1 MQQPLYTITSLQK
14 NHGHKPVLD
23 IKDITL
29 YEGEIIG
36 LVGSNGSGKSTLLR
50 HLAFLE
56 TPDSGEVL
64 YKDFTA
70 QTLPLHVKR
79 EIGILLPEPYLL
91 KRSVK
96 ENLLFGLKAH
106 GIKDDHTKRMHEAL
120 ELVGL
125 LPQKFLNRSWHELSS
140 GETQRVAFAAR
151 LILRP
156 KTLLLDEPTNSLD
169 ISGVPVFTEAILH
182 AHDVWKSTII
192 IASHDLDW
200 LSSIATRKLG
210 LHFGRMMEFSTTN
223 LIVGKWHE
231 EGEFL
236 VYRFNAT
243 EFMALPKNWRIGEK
257 RGVAI
262 NPRMIEIFPASTP
275 CYGAENY
282 TTLKGIVR
290 EILHLT
296 KSDEVSIKVAVGH
309 QLIECIE
316 PFEVFKSRPLYPS
329 EPLQICFSREAIKI
343 PR

>member
-1 MQQPLYTITSLQK
+1 MQEPLYTITSLQK

-29 YEGEIIG
+29 YRGEIIG

-56 TPDSGEVL
+56 KPDSGEVV
-64 YKDFTA
+64 YQGYTA
-70 QTLPLHVKR
+70 DALPLHVKR

-96 ENLLFGLKAH
+96 ENLLFGLRAH
-106 GIKDDHTKRMHEAL
+106 GIKKDETARLHEAL
-120 ELVGL
+120 DLVGL
-125 LPQKFLNRSWHELSS
+125 LPQKFLKRSWHELSS

-169 ISGVPVFTEAILH
+169 LSGIPVFTEAILH
-182 AHDVWKSTII
+182 AHEAWKSTII

-200 LSSIATRKLG
+200 LSSIAMRKLG

-231 EGEFL
+231 EGESL

-243 EFMALPKNWRIGEK
+243 ESMALPKNWRIGEK

-262 NPRMIEIFPASTP
+262 NPRMIEIFSQEAPHRNTDKHI
-275 CYGAENY
+275 C
-282 TTLKGIVR
+282 LKGTVR

-296 KSDEVSIKVAVGH
+296 KSNEVSIKVAVGS

-316 PFEVFKSRPLYPS
+316 PFEVFKTRPFYPS
-329 EPLQICFSREAIKI
+329 QSLQICFSQEAIKI
-343 PR
+343 PN

>member
-56 TPDSGEVL
+56 TPDKGEV
-64 YKDFTA
+64 YYRNYA
-70 QTLPLHVKR
+70 PQNLPLHVRR

-96 ENLLFGLKAH
+96 DNLLFGLRAH
-106 GIKDDHTKRMHEAL
+106 GIKEDETMRLHEAL

-125 LPQKFLNRSWHELSS
+125 LPKKFLKRSWHELSS

-169 ISGVPVFTEAILH
+169 ISGIPVFTEAILH
-182 AHDVWKSTII
+182 AHEVWKSTII

-231 EGEFL
+231 EGESL

-243 EFMALPKNWRIGEK
+243 ESMALPKSWRIGEK

-262 NPRMIEIFPASTP
+262 NPRMIEIFSQKMA
-275 CYGAENY
+275 CCN
-282 TTLKGIVR
+282 TTTHICLNGVVR

-296 KSDEVSIKVAVGH
+296 KSDEVSVKVAVGS

-316 PFEVFKSRPLYPS
+316 PFEVFKSRPFYPS
-329 EPLQICFSREAIKI
+329 ESLQICFSQEAIKI
-343 PR
+343 PN